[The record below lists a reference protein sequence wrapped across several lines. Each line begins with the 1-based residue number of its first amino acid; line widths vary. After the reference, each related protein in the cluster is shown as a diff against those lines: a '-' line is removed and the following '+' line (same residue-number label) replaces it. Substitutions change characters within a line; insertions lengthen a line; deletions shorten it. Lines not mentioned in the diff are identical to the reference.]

1 MYLHPDHRFTD
12 PEAALAL
19 LAAHPLGSW
28 VCAGADGLV
37 ANHLPFFLDRGRG
50 PRGTLVG
57 HVSRA
62 NPVWR
67 QLDADG
73 STSVVVFQGPQA
85 YVSPGWYPGKARD
98 GRVVPTWDYAVVHAH
113 GRARAVHDRAW
124 LRAMLDRLT
133 DAHEAGRPAPWHVA
147 DAPAD
152 YLDAL
157 LGGIVGIELP
167 IDRLESRLKAS
178 QDEARDDR
186 VGTVQGLR
194 RQPGDAA
201 RQMAALV
208 KQALDAEAATGTPAA
223 PPPAGGPGTA

>member
-12 PEAALAL
+12 TDAALAL
-19 LAAHPLGSW
+19 LAAHPLGAW
-28 VCAGADGLV
+28 VCAGLDGLV

-50 PRGTLVG
+50 PLGTLVG

-67 QLDADG
+67 GLASAG
-73 STSVVVFQGPQA
+73 PSVVLFQGPQA

-133 DAHEAGRPAPWHVA
+133 DAHEAGRPAPWRVA
-147 DAPAD
+147 DAPQD
-152 YLDAL
+152 YLDGL
-157 LGGIVGIELP
+157 LRGIVGIELP
-167 IDRLESRLKAS
+167 IDRLEARLKAS
-178 QDEARDDR
+178 QDEAREDR
-186 VGTVQGLR
+186 LGTVQGLAA
-194 RQPGDAA
+194 QPGEAA

-208 KQALDAEAATGTPAA
+208 QQALDAA
-223 PPPAGGPGTA
+223 PGA

>member
-12 PEAALAL
+12 TDAALAL
-19 LAAHPLGSW
+19 LAAHPLGAW
-28 VCAGADGLV
+28 VCAGPDGLV

-50 PRGTLVG
+50 PLGTLVG

-67 QLDADG
+67 GLASAG
-73 STSVVVFQGPQA
+73 PSVVLFQGPQA

-133 DAHEAGRPAPWHVA
+133 DAHEAGRPAPWRVA
-147 DAPAD
+147 DAPQD
-152 YLDAL
+152 YLDGL
-157 LGGIVGIELP
+157 LRGIVGIELP
-167 IDRLESRLKAS
+167 IDRLEARLKAS
-178 QDEARDDR
+178 QDEAREDR
-186 VGTVQGLR
+186 LGTVQGLAA
-194 RQPGDAA
+194 QPGEAA

-208 KQALDAEAATGTPAA
+208 QQALDAA
-223 PPPAGGPGTA
+223 PGA